1 MDPLDELLEDLQ
13 SLLDAQESAP
23 AERRPDEG
31 NFRCV
36 RCEGCSNCRFCVECR
51 DCDECTYCE
60 SSVGCRGCTQC
71 RACADCERTSH
82 SMLSRACDD
91 CSYVVL
97 SVGCESCVHC
107 FACVGLANA
116 EFCVLN
122 EQYSRRDYQ
131 ARLAE
136 LRPVLDARMSKGW
149 RPTFLRDDED
159 EPAAEHDSEREPD
172 APTWGR
178 RVEEAASPRASTHE
192 RASTGPAP
200 AEERVHEP
208 GRSLATGRPPPA
220 PAEDTA
226 VHEKSGGPSV
236 TRAGRP
242 APPAGTP
249 PEPAA
254 TPASVLT
261 GRRPPRG

>member
-1 MDPLDELLEDLQ
+1 VDALDELLADLQ
-13 SLLDAQESAP
+13 ELLDSQESAP
-23 AERRPDEG
+23 ATARPDEG

-60 SSVGCRGCTQC
+60 TSIACRNCTQC
-71 RACADCERTSH
+71 RACHDCERTSH

-116 EFCVLN
+116 EFCLLN

-131 ARLAE
+131 AKLAE
-136 LRPVLDARMSKGW
+136 LRPILDARIGKGW
-149 RPTFLRDDED
+149 RPAWLVDGD
-159 EPAAEHDSEREPD
+159 EPKAESAADDDTREPD

-178 RVEEAASPRASTHE
+178 RIEEAASPRASGHDPAPTSPE
-192 RASTGPAP
+192 RA
-200 AEERVHEP
+200 AE
-208 GRSLATGRPPPA
+208 GRALAMGRPPTLPG
-220 PAEDTA
+220 EDTA
-226 VHEKSGGPSV
+226 VHGRGGGPSV

-242 APPAGTP
+242 AAPPASP

-254 TPASVLT
+254 TPSVLSA
-261 GRRPPRG
+261 RRPPRA

>member
-1 MDPLDELLEDLQ
+1 VDALDELLADLQ
-13 SLLDAQESAP
+13 SLLDSQESPP
-23 AERRPDEG
+23 AAARPEEG

-60 SSVGCRGCTQC
+60 SSSGCRACTQC
-71 RACADCERTSH
+71 RACLDCERTSH

-97 SVGCESCVHC
+97 SVDCESCVHC

-131 ARLAE
+131 AKLAE
-136 LRPVLDARMSKGW
+136 LRPILDARVGKGW
-149 RPTFLRDDED
+149 RPAWFADGSEAPAD
-159 EPAAEHDSEREPD
+159 EPAAVHDAREPD

-178 RVEEAASPRASTHE
+178 RREEAASPRASGQE
-192 RASTGPAP
+192 PAP
-200 AEERVHEP
+200 ASPERADP
-208 GRSLATGRPPPA
+208 GRALTTGRPPPA

-226 VHEKSGGPSV
+226 AHERSGGPSV

-242 APPAGTP
+242 ATPSAAP
-249 PEPAA
+249 PEPAT